1 MTQAT
6 SQKSGEREDTGRDQ
20 DTRALREL
28 SAREHISQEVDRKSV
43 V

>member
-6 SQKSGEREDTGRDQ
+6 GQKSGEREDTGRDQ

-28 SAREHISQEVDRKSV
+28 SAREHISQEVD
-43 V
+43 

>member
-6 SQKSGEREDTGRDQ
+6 GQKSGEREDTGRDQGRDQ

-28 SAREHISQEVDRKSV
+28 SAREHISQEV
-43 V
+43 